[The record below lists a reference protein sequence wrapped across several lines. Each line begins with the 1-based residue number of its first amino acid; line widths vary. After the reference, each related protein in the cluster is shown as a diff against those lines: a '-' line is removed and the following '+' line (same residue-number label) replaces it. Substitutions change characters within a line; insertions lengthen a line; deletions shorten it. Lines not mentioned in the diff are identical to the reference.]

1 MNEQQKIKQARVLT
15 EGSGWDCYL
24 FARDIM
30 GLQARLF
37 ALGCGDGGSLFGQHI
52 EGADI
57 PALQA
62 RVLAVGDGD
71 DCYWFARDIE
81 GADIDALQAR
91 IKELKEV

>member
-37 ALGCGDGGSLFGQHI
+37 ALGCDGGYYSAQNI
-52 EGADI
+52 K
-57 PALQA
+57 ALEQ
-62 RVLAVGDGD
+62 RVLEIGDVD

-91 IKELKEV
+91 IKELKEI